1 MTVDSESKPKD
12 PVICSV
18 TPLSVVEAFKPY
30 SSGIAEAM
38 DGETMNAAANATPIL
53 DGRAIPPSACR
64 LVDVPEEKSRF
75 RSRSAIPSGNLPTGA
90 ETASDLNVAA
100 NLG

>member
-38 DGETMNAAANATPIL
+38 DGATMNAAANASPIL
-53 DGRAIPPSACR
+53 DGRAIPPSAWIIPAKKLIDATGLAARGGVGKCLR
-64 LVDVPEEKSRF
+64 LRVRGGTVE
-75 RSRSAIPSGNLPTGA
+75 
-90 ETASDLNVAA
+90 
-100 NLG
+100 